1 MQGMKRSSQGLLKE
15 LLELFPCVAIIGV
28 RQCGK
33 TTLLSQLPPSWQIFD
48 LEKASDNE
56 VISRDPDL
64 FFRLNSDKIA
74 IDEAQLLPD
83 VFASLRV
90 AIDADR
96 AKTGRFIITGFSSPE
111 LMSAISESLAGRVA
125 ILELAPFTYGETQK
139 KLISQISQLICN
151 EIGIDDVVLPATS
164 DNYLKIQHDYWLRGG
179 YPEQWLKNNLRFSK
193 LWMENYIKTYLNRD
207 IVRLFPGL
215 NRQKFKLFLQML
227 SNLSGTIINY
237 SHIARALGISQPTVR
252 EYFHIVHGTFVW
264 RHIPPY
270 EKNALK
276 RVVKHPKGYLR
287 DTGLLHFM
295 LHLQSV
301 NDLLAHPA
309 FGYSWETVVIEE
321 ILRSLDSLGISYDYY
336 HYRTGGGAEVDL
348 VLEGE
353 FGLVPI
359 EIKYGQKVP
368 LRNLKGIRGFIK
380 DYKCKFG
387 LVINNDERVR
397 KYEANLFGIPFSAF
411 NVSCHQKI
419 IC

>member
-1 MQGMKRSSQGLLKE
+1 MDRSSQKYLNE
-15 LLELFPCVAIIGV
+15 LLELFPCVAIVGV

-33 TTLLSQLPPSWQIFD
+33 TTLLSQLPSSWQIFD

-56 VISRDPDL
+56 VVSNDPDL
-64 FFRLNSDKIA
+64 FFRLNPNKIA
-74 IDEAQLLPD
+74 IDEAQLLPG

-96 AKTGRFIITGFSSPE
+96 AKMGRFIITGSSSPE

-125 ILELAPFTYGETQK
+125 IIELAPFSFGETQK
-139 KLISQISQLICN
+139 KLTSQIAGLICN
-151 EIGIDDVVLPATS
+151 EVGFDDLKLKTISAEVLTS
-164 DNYLKIQHDYWLRGG
+164 QHDYWFRGG
-179 YPEQWLKNNLRFSK
+179 YPEQWLKNNQRFSK
-193 LWMENYIKTYLNRD
+193 LWMANYIKTYLNRD

-227 SNLSGTIINY
+227 GNMSGTIINY
-237 SHIARALGISQPTVR
+237 SHVARVLGISQPTAR
-252 EYFHIVHGTFVW
+252 EYFHIVHGTFIW
-264 RHIPPY
+264 RHIPSY

-295 LHLQSV
+295 LHLQGV
-301 NDLLAHPA
+301 NDLLAHPS
-309 FGYSWETVVIEE
+309 FGHSWEGLVIEE
-321 ILRSLDSLGISYDYY
+321 ILRSLDSLGVSYDYY

-359 EIKYGQKVP
+359 EIKYGQKVT
-368 LRNLKGIRGFIK
+368 LRELKGIRGFIK
-380 DYKCKFG
+380 DYKCKYG
-387 LVINNDERVR
+387 LVINNDERIR
-397 KYEANLFGIPFSAF
+397 KYEDNLFGIPFAAF
-411 NVSCHQKI
+411 NIPCH
-419 IC
+419 